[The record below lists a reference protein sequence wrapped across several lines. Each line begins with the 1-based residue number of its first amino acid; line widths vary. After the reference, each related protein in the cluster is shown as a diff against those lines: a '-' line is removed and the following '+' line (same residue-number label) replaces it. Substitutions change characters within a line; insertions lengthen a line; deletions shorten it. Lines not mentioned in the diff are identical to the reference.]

1 VAFISNKGGVGK
13 THVSTNMAFYLS
25 RLGKKALLIDLDLS
39 NSDVTNKL
47 GYYCEN
53 TVMDLLKGKRLYN
66 QLIYTTPLGFD
77 VIAGESGNFKLA
89 NLNTAQKKR
98 FIRVFKETGNDYDF
112 VFYDLSAGIG
122 ATTLDL
128 ALSQDH
134 QVIITTPQDI
144 VAGYSCI
151 KAAYFRFMQLENKM
165 AERDPDYKP
174 RRTFR
179 PFLILNQVDSF
190 DQGKELFVRISHVA
204 KQNLTLDKE
213 FHLDINFL
221 GVVTSD
227 LNNVRQAELNRF
239 LYSSE
244 YGASKTGQCFNFLSR
259 NLDRY
264 RDPNNLAFTSKM
276 KRFVDIFMK
285 SVGEV
290 KYAE

>member
-1 VAFISNKGGVGK
+1 
-13 THVSTNMAFYLS
+13 
-25 RLGKKALLIDLDLS
+25 
-39 NSDVTNKL
+39 
-47 GYYCEN
+47 
-53 TVMDLLKGKRLYN
+53 
-66 QLIYTTPLGFD
+66 
-77 VIAGESGNFKLA
+77 
-89 NLNTAQKKR
+89 
-98 FIRVFKETGNDYDF
+98 
-112 VFYDLSAGIG
+112 
-122 ATTLDL
+122 
-128 ALSQDH
+128 
-134 QVIITTPQDI
+134 
-144 VAGYSCI
+144 
-151 KAAYFRFMQLENKM
+151 MQLENKM

-227 LNNVRQAELNRF
+227 PSNVRQAELDRF

-264 RDPNNLAFTSKM
+264 RDPNNLAFLLSL
-276 KRFVDIFMK
+276 RLCGRR
-285 SVGEV
+285 GEQGL
-290 KYAE
+290 ALCS